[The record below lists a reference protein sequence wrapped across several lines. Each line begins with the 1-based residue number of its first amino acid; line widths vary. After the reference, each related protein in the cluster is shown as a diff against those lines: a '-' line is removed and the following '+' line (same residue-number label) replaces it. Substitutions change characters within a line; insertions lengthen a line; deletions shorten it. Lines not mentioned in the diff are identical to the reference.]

1 MTVLKHK
8 DFDKEFLL
16 HKNTEPPIR
25 LTNNFFD
32 ELTAI
37 DETLIDYYKNLTF
50 DQSVSFVL
58 SCDNEII
65 GYAKLVDNHNYFLLS
80 EIFIMKDF
88 RELGLGSFILNSIR
102 NYLHDLKIP
111 LRTVTLPSD
120 RQAKNFY
127 EANGITARILLMEEK
142 REKNRTRP

>member
-8 DFDKEFLL
+8 DFNKEFLL
-16 HKNTEPPIR
+16 HKNAEPSTK
-25 LTNNFFD
+25 LVNNFFD
-32 ELTAI
+32 ELSNI
-37 DETLIDYYKNLTF
+37 DESLIEYYKKLTF
-50 DQSVSFVL
+50 MKSVSFVL
-58 SCDNEII
+58 ECENEMI
-65 GYAKLVDNHNYFLLS
+65 GYARLVENHNYFLLS
-80 EIFIMKDF
+80 EIFIMEDF
-88 RELGLGSFILNSIR
+88 RELGLGSFILSSIR
-102 NYLHDLKIP
+102 NYVQDLNIP

>member
-16 HKNTEPPIR
+16 QTNTEPPTR

-50 DQSVSFVL
+50 DKSVSFVL

-65 GYAKLVDNHNYFLLS
+65 GYAKLIDNHNYFLLS

-88 RELGLGSFILNSIR
+88 RELGLGSFILTSIR
-102 NYLHDLKIP
+102 NYLQDLKIP

>member
-16 HKNTEPPIR
+16 HINTEPPTR

-37 DETLIDYYKNLTF
+37 DETLIEYYKNLTF
-50 DQSVSFVL
+50 DKSVSFVL

-80 EIFIMKDF
+80 EIFITKDF
-88 RELGLGSFILNSIR
+88 RELGLGTFILTSIR
-102 NYLHDLKIP
+102 NYLQDLKIP